1 MNRKGKIPLKQ
12 LIKNIVFCLIIL
24 CLFLAIL
31 EMGARITK
39 TIRNDLRSREL
50 QSWFVYSPVLG
61 WERRPN
67 FKGIA
72 AREYREF
79 DSQGYMIRK
88 GRSFSQNR
96 SKILLL
102 GDSCTYGLQVEIDST
117 YGAFLEDKL
126 GSVDVVNL
134 AVPGYT
140 SYQGLQVLER
150 VISLNPSLIIAS
162 FSFNDRRYVLNKAD
176 MDSPSHFQF
185 IWRWSWVNYLN
196 NYSYV
201 YKMLSTDRIGR
212 IDLRTTPV
220 RVPLEEYTSNLE
232 KMVEI
237 AQNHKIPLI
246 FLILEDNP
254 NITLHIRRGL
264 EWKEKGLLLEAI
276 KAFKQAFTLYQQVT
290 DLPRLLL
297 VQAYEE
303 LGETER
309 ANQMARINP
318 LIRLH
323 GGTTLRTDTEYA
335 QAMVNFTGRSYTYV
349 YDARPVLEEDP
360 SVFFDVVHFNEDGH
374 RRIAQDLYEFIV
386 THNLLPD
393 NKI

>member
-1 MNRKGKIPLKQ
+1 MNRKDKISLKQ
-12 LIKNIVFCLIIL
+12 LIKNIVFCLITF

-31 EMGARITK
+31 EIGARVIK
-39 TIRNDLRSREL
+39 TIRNDLWL
-50 QSWFVYSPVLG
+50 QERQDWFVYSPILG

-72 AREYREF
+72 ALEYREF
-79 DSQGYMIRK
+79 DSQGYIIRK
-88 GRSFSQNR
+88 GRSFSENR
-96 SKILLL
+96 PKILLL

-140 SYQGLQVLER
+140 SYQGLQVLQR
-150 VISLNPSLIIAS
+150 AISLNPSLIVVS
-162 FSFNDRRYVLNKAD
+162 FNFNDRRYVLNKKD
-176 MDSPSHFQF
+176 MDSPSRFQF

-196 NYSYV
+196 TYSYV
-201 YKMLSTDRIGR
+201 YKMLVTNRIGK

-220 RVPLEEYTSNLE
+220 RVPIQEYTSNLE

-237 AQNHKIPLI
+237 AQTHKIPLI
-246 FLILEDNP
+246 FLVLEDNP
-254 NITLHIRRGL
+254 NITSYIRKGL
-264 EWKEKGLLLEAI
+264 ELKEKGLLPEAI
-276 KAFKQAFTLYQQVT
+276 KVFKEVFTLYQRVT

-297 VQAYEE
+297 AQSYEE
-303 LGETER
+303 LGEREK
-309 ANQMARINP
+309 ANQIGRINP
-318 LIRLH
+318 LIQLH

-335 QAMVNFTGRSYTYV
+335 QAMLNFTGRSYTYV
-349 YDARPVLEEDP
+349 YDARPILEEDP

-374 RRIAQDLYEFIV
+374 KRIAQGLYEFIII
-386 THNLLPD
+386 HNLLPS